1 MNKRSNLL
9 LYLLI
14 NILVSAA
21 TTLAVLW
28 AWDNVR
34 KSGEPAAPQAAP
46 VVQEQDTA
54 KPPAAEPAQNVPA
67 SAGTATS
74 APATPTNTPVV
85 PQETAGPTETALP
98 ADAKLIEIASIV
110 GAGDLQQ
117 EVVVLKRIG
126 EGNLR
131 MVGWKLSGEHDN
143 TYTFPEQPE
152 LILYKDGAVQVYT
165 GAGTD
170 TVTEVYWNRSEA
182 AWRSGELVRLL
193 DPQGNERATFTV
205 P

>member
-1 MNKRSNLL
+1 MKRRPSLL
-9 LYLLI
+9 LYLLL

-21 TTLAVLW
+21 TALAVLW
-28 AWDNVR
+28 AWDNVWGAPR
-34 KSGEPAAPQAAP
+34 KAAVPAAPLAQNTAQPQAPDATKSFSIPLVLENSQAA
-46 VVQEQDTA
+46 
-54 KPPAAEPAQNVPA
+54 
-67 SAGTATS
+67 TS
-74 APATPTNTPVV
+74 TLVI
-85 PQETAGPTETALP
+85 PQETAGPTETLPP

-110 GAGDLQQ
+110 GAGDPRQ
-117 EVVVLKRIG
+117 EVVLLKRVG

-131 MVGWKLSGEHDN
+131 MVGWKLVGEHKN

-165 GAGTD
+165 RDGTD
-170 TVTEVYWNRSEA
+170 TVTEVYWGRSEA

-193 DPQGNERATFTV
+193 DPQGNERAVFQI

>member
-1 MNKRSNLL
+1 MKRRPSLL
-9 LYLLI
+9 LYLLL

-28 AWDNVR
+28 AWDNVWGAPR
-34 KSGEPAAPQAAP
+34 KSAGPPAPLAQKTDQPQAPDATKSLSVSP
-46 VVQEQDTA
+46 ILENSQ
-54 KPPAAEPAQNVPA
+54 
-67 SAGTATS
+67 TATGTL
-74 APATPTNTPVV
+74 AI
-85 PQETAGPTETALP
+85 PQETAGPSETPLP
-98 ADAKLIEIASIV
+98 ADARLIEIASIV
-110 GAGDLQQ
+110 GAGDPKQ
-117 EVVVLKRIG
+117 EVVLLKRVG

-131 MVGWKLSGEHDN
+131 MVGWKLVGEHKN

-152 LILYKDGAVQVYT
+152 LMLYKDGAVQVYT
-165 GAGTD
+165 RDGTD

-193 DPQGNERATFTV
+193 DPQGNERAVFQI

>member
-1 MNKRSNLL
+1 MKRRPSLL
-9 LYLLI
+9 LYLLL

-28 AWDNVR
+28 AWDNVWGAPR
-34 KSGEPAAPQAAP
+34 KSAEPTASLVQITAQPQAPDATKSFSIP
-46 VVQEQDTA
+46 LVLENS
-54 KPPAAEPAQNVPA
+54 QNA
-67 SAGTATS
+67 TATLVI
-74 APATPTNTPVV
+74 PR
-85 PQETAGPTETALP
+85 ETAGPSETPLP
-98 ADAKLIEIASIV
+98 ADAMLIEIASIV
-110 GAGDLQQ
+110 GAGDPKQ
-117 EVVVLKRIG
+117 EVVLLKRVG

-131 MVGWKLSGEHDN
+131 MVGWKLVGEHKN

-152 LILYKDGAVQVYT
+152 LMLYKDGAVQVYPRD
-165 GAGTD
+165 GTD

-193 DPQGNERATFTV
+193 DPLGNERALFQI